1 MILSLAKNT
10 VSCALGLLLLAD
22 VAWSQTFDNFRV
34 VGIPGF
40 SDSTVTSLS
49 LGDVDGSNNG
59 SNNSELSYFDAAG
72 LSSVFTL
79 TLRPSTVITAQ
90 TPVLNVTEENLQDL
104 SDIAFFTAELS
115 HDTTSPPPH
124 WFRLTFY
131 QGVWSGA
138 FRVGDQVYSLDRNR
152 TTEVVD
158 VRMTVAD
165 NPLTSP
171 NLRARISGVFDTG
184 YFLDSATNTARSHAL
199 ALESIHVLDGLL
211 ADALGLT
218 LSLEQIVVDNVLDT
232 NDLAASS
239 FSEIALSA
247 AFDWQQRNIDADTIE
262 NNLATLF
269 FTDTVASDGSMSTGL
284 HSDTIIVQPN
294 SAAYQFETAHNFAK
308 LLNLREQPDTLQDWQ
323 PTGLVSLPAVHW
335 SQQQRDDFDA
345 NTPAAILFQVL
356 SDDQSDVLE
365 QELEQELP
373 TPPELD
379 PQLVDSDSQESTG
392 ILLSDQTTA
401 SGSSGASGG
410 GSVMWLF
417 LSALVFFRLLSQLFF
432 RLLFIKQVLRREKL

>member
-1 MILSLAKNT
+1 
-10 VSCALGLLLLAD
+10 
-22 VAWSQTFDNFRV
+22 
-34 VGIPGF
+34 
-40 SDSTVTSLS
+40 
-49 LGDVDGSNNG
+49 
-59 SNNSELSYFDAAG
+59 
-72 LSSVFTL
+72 
-79 TLRPSTVITAQ
+79 
-90 TPVLNVTEENLQDL
+90 
-104 SDIAFFTAELS
+104 
-115 HDTTSPPPH
+115 
-124 WFRLTFY
+124 
-131 QGVWSGA
+131 
-138 FRVGDQVYSLDRNR
+138 
-152 TTEVVD
+152 
-158 VRMTVAD
+158 MTVAD
-165 NPLTSP
+165 NPLSSP
-171 NLRARISGVFDTG
+171 NMRARISGVFDTG

-379 PQLVDSDSQESTG
+379 PQLVD
-392 ILLSDQTTA
+392 LS
-401 SGSSGASGG
+401 
-410 GSVMWLF
+410 L
-417 LSALVFFRLLSQLFF
+417 
-432 RLLFIKQVLRREKL
+432 IHI